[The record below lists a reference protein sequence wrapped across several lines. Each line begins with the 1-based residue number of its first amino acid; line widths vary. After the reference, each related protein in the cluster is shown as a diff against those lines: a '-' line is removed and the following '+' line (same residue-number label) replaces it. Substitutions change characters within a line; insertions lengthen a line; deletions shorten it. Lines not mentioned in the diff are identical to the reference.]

1 MKLRKRQSR
10 ENPDYNLPMTEPRVS
25 EGEKIPPNVKAFA
38 WASFLRDVASEMVY
52 PLLPGFFSSVL
63 KTGAT
68 FLGVTEGIAEATA
81 SLLKGL
87 SGYWSDRVR
96 KRKPMVLVGYGI
108 SAIAT
113 PIIGFANHWL
123 IVLSVR
129 FGDRVGK
136 GIRTAPRDALIADS
150 VKEKTR
156 GKAFGLH
163 RAADTAGAVVGP
175 LVAWGLMWLTGDNY
189 RLVFWL
195 SLLPGAICFLILA
208 LFVKEIG
215 VQRLKK
221 GVRASMKELP
231 LPFFTFLAIMGF
243 FSLGNSSNTFLLLKA
258 QAVGLAPALVPA
270 IYALFNIVYAATAYP
285 LGALSDR
292 WGRRRLL
299 VIGFLIYGAVYLL
312 SALVGVSWAWWL
324 IMPLYGLF
332 YGATDGTERAMVADI
347 VKDERLRGTA
357 YGLYH
362 MTVGILLLPASLL
375 AGFLWDRVSPQAPFL
390 IGGAVGVSSA
400 IMLMFWKR

>member
-1 MKLRKRQSR
+1 MSQ
-10 ENPDYNLPMTEPRVS
+10 
-25 EGEKIPPNVKAFA
+25 KIPPNVKAFA

-52 PLLPGFFSSVL
+52 PLLPGFFSAVL

-68 FLGVTEGIAEATA
+68 FLGITEGIAEATA
-81 SLLKGL
+81 SVLKGV
-87 SGYWSDRVR
+87 SGYWSDRVK

-108 SAIAT
+108 SALVT
-113 PIIGFANHWL
+113 PLIGFAHHWL
-123 IVLSVR
+123 VVLFAR

-150 VKEKTR
+150 ANENIR
-156 GKAFGLH
+156 GRAFGLH

-175 LVAWGLMWLTGDNY
+175 LLAWLLMWLTGNNY

-195 SLLPGAICFLILA
+195 SLIPGAICVLVLA

-215 VQRLKK
+215 VARLKK
-221 GVRASMKELP
+221 SVWASLRELP
-231 LPFFTFLAIMGF
+231 IPFFTFLAIMGF

-258 QAVGLAPALVPA
+258 QASGVAPALVPA
-270 IYALFNIVYAATAYP
+270 IYALFNIVYATTAYP

-292 WGRRRLL
+292 WGRKRLL

-312 SALVGVSWAWWL
+312 AALTGVAWAWWL
-324 IMPLYGLF
+324 ILPLYGLF
-332 YGATDGTERAMVADI
+332 YGATDGVERAMVADV

-362 MTVGILLLPASLL
+362 MTVGVLLLPASLL
-375 AGFLWDRVSPQAPFL
+375 AGFLWDRVSPQAPFF
-390 IGGAVGVSSA
+390 IGGAVGVSAA
-400 IMLMFWKR
+400 IMLIFWKR

>member
-1 MKLRKRQSR
+1 
-10 ENPDYNLPMTEPRVS
+10 VS
-25 EGEKIPPNVKAFA
+25 EKIPANVKAFA

-52 PLLPGFFSSVL
+52 PLLPGFFSAVL
-63 KTGAT
+63 RTGAT
-68 FLGVTEGIAEATA
+68 FLGITEGIAEATA

-96 KRKPMVLVGYGI
+96 KRKPLVLVGYGI
-108 SAIAT
+108 SALAT
-113 PIIGFANHWL
+113 PLIGFANHWWV
-123 IVLSVR
+123 VLSAR

-150 VKEKTR
+150 VNEKVR

-175 LVAWGLMWLTGDNY
+175 LVAWGLMWLTGNNY

-195 SLLPGAICFLILA
+195 SFMPGALCVLILA
-208 LFVKEIG
+208 LFVKETGIL
-215 VQRLKK
+215 RLKK
-221 GVRASMKELP
+221 SLRASFRELP
-231 LPFFTFLAIMGF
+231 VAFFTFLGIMGF

-258 QAVGLAPALVPA
+258 QANGVAPALVPA
-270 IYALFNIVYAATAYP
+270 LYALFNIVYAVTAYP

-292 WGRRRLL
+292 LGRKRLL
-299 VIGFLIYGAVYLL
+299 VIGFFIYGVVYLL
-312 SALVGVSWAWWL
+312 AALVGVSWAWWL

-362 MTVGILLLPASLL
+362 MTVGLLLLPASLL
-375 AGFLWDRVSPQAPFL
+375 AGFLWDKVSPQAPFF
-390 IGGAVGVSSA
+390 IGGAVGVSA
-400 IMLMFWKR
+400 GIMLILWRR